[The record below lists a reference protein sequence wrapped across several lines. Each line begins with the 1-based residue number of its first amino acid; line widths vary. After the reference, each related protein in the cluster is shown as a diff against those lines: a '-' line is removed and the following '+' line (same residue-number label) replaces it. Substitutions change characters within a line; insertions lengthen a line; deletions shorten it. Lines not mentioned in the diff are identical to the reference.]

1 MNQKALKTLEYTKI
15 ITQLESHAASPLGK
29 SLCRDLVPSS
39 DLEEV
44 RTWQAQTTD
53 AADRVRLKGTVSF
66 SGLRDIGSSL
76 KRLEIGSSLS
86 ISELLSISSVLTV
99 TARAKAYGRQD
110 IPENTFTPRF
120 PGQQPPKQTAAEEYA
135 PDSLD
140 PLFQALEPLTPVN
153 NEIKRCILSEDEIA
167 DDASPGLSHVR
178 RSLKACADRI
188 HTQLNS
194 ILNSHRTYLQDAV
207 ITMRD
212 GRYCLPVKSEYKSQV
227 SGMVHD
233 QSATGSTLFIEPM
246 AIVKLNNEIRELEI
260 QEQKEIEAVLAS
272 LSNQTAPHIEE
283 LQLDMELLAQLDF
296 IFAKAALSHQYRCTA
311 PIFNDKG
318 YINIKDG
325 RHPLLDQKKAV
336 PINVW
341 LGKDFDLLIVTGPN
355 TGGKTVSLKTVGLFT
370 LMGQAGLHIPAWE
383 GSELAV
389 FDNVFADIGDE
400 QSIEQSLSTFSA
412 HMTNT
417 VRILSEA
424 DSRSLC
430 LFDELGAGTDPTEG
444 AALAI
449 AMLSFLH
456 NMKCR
461 TMATTHYSELKVFAL
476 TTPGVE
482 NACCEFNVETL
493 QPTYRLLIGVP
504 GKSNAFA
511 ISKKLGLPDYIIED
525 AKNHLEAK
533 DESFEDLLT
542 SLENSRVTIEKE
554 QEEIRSYKEEIAQL
568 KSRLTRKEEHL
579 DERKDKMI
587 RNAAEEAQ
595 RILREAKETAD
606 QTIRQINKLAADS
619 GVNKELEAQRTK
631 LREQLK
637 KTDDKLAVKAKGPSQ
652 PVSAKKLKI
661 GDGVKVL
668 SMNLKGTVSSL
679 PDSTGNLFVQM
690 GILRSKVNIRDI
702 ELIREDDISAT
713 LGDGSSR
720 SYGAVSGTGTS
731 KSKKTFS
738 QAKGSHSGS
747 GQIKM
752 SKSFS
757 VSPEVNLI
765 GMTTDEAVPAMEKY
779 LDDAYLAHLPS
790 VHVVHGR
797 GTGALKTACHKRLKQ
812 LKYVKDFRLGEFG
825 EGGTGVTIVTFK

>member
-29 SLCRDLVPSS
+29 SLCRELSPSS
-39 DLEEV
+39 DLEEI
-44 RTWQAQTTD
+44 RTRQAQTTD
-53 AADRVRLKGTVSF
+53 AVNRVRLKGSVSF
-66 SGLRDIGSSL
+66 SGLREIGGSL

-86 ISELLSISSVLTV
+86 IPELLSISSVLTV
-99 TARAKAYGRQD
+99 ASRAKAYGRRETED
-110 IPENTFTPRF
+110 PPVFTPRF
-120 PGQQPPKQTAAEEYA
+120 PGQKPPKQAEVAEYV

-140 PLFQALEPLTPVN
+140 PLFQSIEPLTPLN

-167 DDASPGLSHVR
+167 DEASPGLSRVR
-178 RSLKACADRI
+178 RSIKAAADRI

-212 GRYCLPVKSEYKSQV
+212 GRYCLPVKAEYKNQV

-272 LSNQTAPHIEE
+272 LSNEAAPHIEE
-283 LQLDMELLAQLDF
+283 LRLNMELLAQLDF
-296 IFAKAALSHQYRCTA
+296 IFAKAALSRQYRCSA
-311 PIFNDKG
+311 PVFNDKG
-318 YINIKDG
+318 RIHIKDG
-325 RHPLLDQKKAV
+325 RHPLLDPQKVV
-336 PINVW
+336 PINIW
-341 LGKDFDLLIVTGPN
+341 LGKNFDLLIVTGPN

-389 FDNVFADIGDE
+389 FDEVFADIGDE

-412 HMTNT
+412 HMTNI
-417 VRILSEA
+417 VSILQQA

-449 AMLSFLH
+449 AVLSFLH

-482 NACCEFNVETL
+482 NACCEFSVETL
-493 QPTYRLLIGVP
+493 QPTYRLLIGIP

-511 ISKKLGLPDYIIED
+511 ISKKLGLPDFIIED
-525 AKNHLEAK
+525 AKSHLEAK
-533 DESFEDLLT
+533 DESFEDLLA
-542 SLENSRVTIEKE
+542 SLETSRVTIEKE

-568 KSRLTRKEEHL
+568 KSRLTQKEERL
-579 DERKDKMI
+579 DERKDKLI
-587 RNAAEEAQ
+587 RNASEEAQ

-606 QTIRQINKLAADS
+606 QTIREINRLASES
-619 GVNKELEAQRTK
+619 GVGKELEAQRAK

-652 PVSAKKLKI
+652 PISPKKLKI

-668 SMNLKGTVSSL
+668 SMNLKGTVSTL
-679 PDSTGNLFVQM
+679 PDAKGDLFVQM
-690 GILRSKVNIRDI
+690 GILRSRVNIRDL

-720 SYGAVSGTGTS
+720 TYGGTAAGS
-731 KSKKTFS
+731 KAKKTFS
-738 QAKGSHSGS
+738 QAKGNGSGS
-747 GQIKM
+747 GQIRM

-757 VSPEVNLI
+757 VGTEVNLI

-779 LDDAYLAHLPS
+779 LDDAYLAHMPS
-790 VHVVHGR
+790 VRVVHGR
-797 GTGALKTACHKRLKQ
+797 GTGALKNACHKRLRQ

>member
-120 PGQQPPKQTAAEEYA
+120 PGQQPLKQTAAEEYA

-233 QSATGSTLFIEPM
+233 QSATGSTLFIEPI

-260 QEQKEIEAVLAS
+260 QEQKEIETVLAS

-283 LQLDMELLAQLDF
+283 LQMDMALLAQLDF

-417 VRILSEA
+417 VRILEEA

-579 DERKDKMI
+579 DERKDKVI
-587 RNAAEEAQ
+587 RNATEEAQ
-595 RILREAKETAD
+595 RNLREAKETAD

-619 GVNKELEAQRTK
+619 GINKELEAQRTK

-720 SYGAVSGTGTS
+720 SYGAVSGVGIS

-738 QAKGSHSGS
+738 QAKGSNSGS

-765 GMTTDEAVPAMEKY
+765 GMTTDEAVPTMEKY

-790 VHVVHGR
+790 VRVVHGR

>member
-15 ITQLESHAASPLGK
+15 ITQLEAHAASPLGK
-29 SLCRDLVPSS
+29 ALCRDLVPSS

-66 SGLRDIGSSL
+66 SGLRDVGSSL

-99 TARAKAYGRQD
+99 AARAKAYGRQET
-110 IPENTFTPRF
+110 PENTFTPRF
-120 PGQQPPKQTAAEEYA
+120 PGQQPPKQTPAEEYV

-194 ILNSHRTYLQDAV
+194 ILNSHRSYLQDAV

-296 IFAKAALSHQYRCTA
+296 IFAKAALSHQYRCSA
-311 PIFNDKG
+311 PVFNDKG

-533 DESFEDLLT
+533 DESFEDLLA

-579 DERKDKMI
+579 DERKDKVI
-587 RNAAEEAQ
+587 RPAH
-595 RILREAKETAD
+595 
-606 QTIRQINKLAADS
+606 
-619 GVNKELEAQRTK
+619 
-631 LREQLK
+631 
-637 KTDDKLAVKAKGPSQ
+637 PS
-652 PVSAKKLKI
+652 
-661 GDGVKVL
+661 
-668 SMNLKGTVSSL
+668 
-679 PDSTGNLFVQM
+679 
-690 GILRSKVNIRDI
+690 
-702 ELIREDDISAT
+702 
-713 LGDGSSR
+713 
-720 SYGAVSGTGTS
+720 
-731 KSKKTFS
+731 
-738 QAKGSHSGS
+738 
-747 GQIKM
+747 
-752 SKSFS
+752 
-757 VSPEVNLI
+757 
-765 GMTTDEAVPAMEKY
+765 
-779 LDDAYLAHLPS
+779 
-790 VHVVHGR
+790 
-797 GTGALKTACHKRLKQ
+797 
-812 LKYVKDFRLGEFG
+812 
-825 EGGTGVTIVTFK
+825 

>member
-1 MNQKALKTLEYTKI
+1 MNQKVLKTLEYTKI

-29 SLCRDLVPSS
+29 ALCRELSPSS
-39 DLEEV
+39 DLEEI
-44 RTWQAQTTD
+44 RTRQAQTTD
-53 AADRVRLKGTVSF
+53 AVNRVRLKGSVSF
-66 SGLRDIGSSL
+66 SGLREIGGSL

-86 ISELLSISSVLTV
+86 IPELLSISSVLTV
-99 TARAKAYGRQD
+99 ASRAKAYGRRD
-110 IPENTFTPRF
+110 TEDPPVFTPRF
-120 PGQQPPKQTAAEEYA
+120 PGQKPPKQAEVAEYV

-140 PLFQALEPLTPVN
+140 PLFQSIEPLTPLN

-167 DDASPGLSHVR
+167 DEASPGLSRVR
-178 RSLKACADRI
+178 RSIKAAADRI

-212 GRYCLPVKSEYKSQV
+212 GRYCLPVKAEYKNQV

-272 LSNQTAPHIEE
+272 LSNEAAPHIEE
-283 LQLDMELLAQLDF
+283 LRLNMELLAQLDF
-296 IFAKAALSHQYRCTA
+296 IFAKAALSRQYRCSA
-311 PIFNDKG
+311 PVFNDKG
-318 YINIKDG
+318 RIHIKDG
-325 RHPLLDQKKAV
+325 RHPLLDPQKVV
-336 PINVW
+336 PINIW
-341 LGKDFDLLIVTGPN
+341 LGKNFDLLIVTGPN

-389 FDNVFADIGDE
+389 FDEVFADIGDE

-412 HMTNT
+412 HMTNI
-417 VRILSEA
+417 VSILQQA

-449 AMLSFLH
+449 AVLSFLH

-482 NACCEFNVETL
+482 NACCEFSVETL
-493 QPTYRLLIGVP
+493 QPTYRLLIGIP

-511 ISKKLGLPDYIIED
+511 ISKKLGLPDFIIED
-525 AKNHLEAK
+525 AKSHLEAK
-533 DESFEDLLT
+533 DESFEDLLA
-542 SLENSRVTIEKE
+542 SLETSRVTIEKE

-568 KSRLTRKEEHL
+568 KSRLTQKEERL
-579 DERKDKMI
+579 DERKDKLI
-587 RNAAEEAQ
+587 RNASEEAQ

-606 QTIRQINKLAADS
+606 QTIREINRLASES
-619 GVNKELEAQRTK
+619 GVGKELEAQRAK
-631 LREQLK
+631 LREQIK

-652 PVSAKKLKI
+652 PISPKKLKI

-668 SMNLKGTVSSL
+668 SMNLKGTVSTL
-679 PDSTGNLFVQM
+679 PDAKGDLFVQM
-690 GILRSKVNIRDI
+690 GILRSRVNIRDL

-720 SYGAVSGTGTS
+720 TYGGTAAGS
-731 KSKKTFS
+731 KAKKTFS
-738 QAKGSHSGS
+738 QAKGNGNGS
-747 GQIKM
+747 GQIRM

-757 VSPEVNLI
+757 VGTEVNLI

-779 LDDAYLAHLPS
+779 LDDAYLAHMPS
-790 VHVVHGR
+790 VRVVHGR
-797 GTGALKTACHKRLKQ
+797 GTGALKNACHKRLRQ